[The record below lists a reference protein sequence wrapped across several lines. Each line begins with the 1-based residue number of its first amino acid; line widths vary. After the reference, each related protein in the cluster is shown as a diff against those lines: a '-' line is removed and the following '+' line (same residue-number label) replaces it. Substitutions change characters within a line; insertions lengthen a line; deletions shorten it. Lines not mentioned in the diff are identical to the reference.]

1 MVVYDFYFNNIV
13 IKILSQYEITSE
25 NKAPVK
31 TNSHNNQDL
40 QKISIYYIKAKK
52 VRTILSWSLT
62 SSKFWKG
69 SISLKILW

>member
-1 MVVYDFYFNNIV
+1 MVVYDFYFNNTV

-52 VRTILSWSLT
+52 VKTILPGLLLAQSFG
-62 SSKFWKG
+62 KAV
-69 SISLKILW
+69 